1 MRIPLVLSLALALPL
16 AARAEDKKPD
26 APKDLPVTAKLVA
39 KKTTYALDLGGMTAD
54 DFRKALKDEKARS
67 YPAAPAV
74 ELTLVLTNESKKDV
88 KIWVAGD
95 ATSLNLELKGPGA
108 VSITAQ
114 KIFTREFRA
123 PKVVELAAGKTHEI
137 SIASLQ
143 YGFRGVA
150 MRAYWT
156 EPGEYT
162 LAASFTTAINPAPD
176 GVKADTEGFGRV
188 AITAEPVKIKV
199 EAK

>member
-1 MRIPLVLSLALALPL
+1 
-16 AARAEDKKPD
+16 
-26 APKDLPVTAKLVA
+26 VTAKLVA
-39 KKTTYALDLGGMTAD
+39 KKTTYTLDLDGKTAD
-54 DFRKALKDEKARS
+54 DFRKLLKDEKARTR
-67 YPAAPAV
+67 PAAPAV

-88 KIWVAGD
+88 KIWVGGD

-114 KIFTREFRA
+114 QAFTREFRG
-123 PKVVELAAGKTHEI
+123 PKVLELAAGKTHEI
-137 SIASLQ
+137 PIAALQ

-162 LAASFTTAINPAPD
+162 LAASFSTAINPAPD

-188 AITAEPVKIKV
+188 AVSAEPIKITV
-199 EAK
+199 EAKK